1 MSRYTNENCNTTLRK
16 LFNKDEETVI
26 KLSINPNKNLKTHS
40 KKSKTRETDMIEL
53 YHSINKLK
61 SIMPSILT
69 IMKKSINEE
78 KTEDIIY
85 QRFEHIEIENDLKND
100 IANIDEKIKLKKG
113 EMEEKLNEI
122 SNLDEEINDTELNIS
137 FLANPEK
144 FTLFNKQKE
153 NYLKEIN
160 ENHEKVKVS
169 KIQKKKPK
177 FIKNNETKE
186 DNDLNN
192 TISST
197 SQYLKFTNQSEF
209 ELFLFK
215 KKTDDE
221 KKAKSMRLS
230 LDPKYSKK
238 KKLNEEIFEIEK
250 EIDMLKKTKKLVKDQ
265 LYTHY
270 LKLLKEG
277 KDTRNEGLSW
287 IIKEIYLLGK
297 KVLMSYIPNFL
308 DQGGIDFIFD
318 LAKVSLKIKELN
330 EKLNQSREILNNSG
344 IKQVVNKFKTLRGKK
359 ISHFE
364 NSIYLTEKKKFND
377 YQAYAKSQDYT
388 DLSNLKSINELVTIP
403 PVIKLKDLEDLIER
417 SGELINHE
425 QMRDLFQYLED
436 LDRIDKMKEYLK
448 ERRKKEMDRIFNEYL
463 RNDYKKRYN
472 VEKNVVL
479 SALIGE
485 DNINAELTKQLKR
498 AKMYMDD
505 MNKIGMNK
513 NKESIFFN
521 PHALKQLNLKI

>member
-1 MSRYTNENCNTTLRK
+1 MYYE
-16 LFNKDEETVI
+16 
-26 KLSINPNKNLKTHS
+26 KN
-40 KKSKTRETDMIEL
+40 DMIK
-53 YHSINKLK
+53 SVKLQ
-61 SIMPSILT
+61 
-69 IMKKSINEE
+69 KK
-78 KTEDIIY
+78 
-85 QRFEHIEIENDLKND
+85 
-100 IANIDEKIKLKKG
+100 KLKKHLNTTHTSNNDND
-113 EMEEKLNEI
+113 EMNI
-122 SNLDEEINDTELNIS
+122 SNFQTKTSRFNDIN
-137 FLANPEK
+137 
-144 FTLFNKQKE
+144 
-153 NYLKEIN
+153 
-160 ENHEKVKVS
+160 
-169 KIQKKKPK
+169 
-177 FIKNNETKE
+177 
-186 DNDLNN
+186 
-192 TISST
+192 
-197 SQYLKFTNQSEF
+197 EF
-209 ELFLFK
+209 ELFLYK
-215 KKTDDE
+215 KKNENE
-221 KKAKSMRLS
+221 KKAKSMREELK
-230 LDPKYSKK
+230 PKFDSKEK
-238 KKLNEEIFEIEK
+238 INNEIK
-250 EIDMLKKTKKLVKDQ
+250 EIDNQIEKLKNSKKILKDK
-265 LYTHY
+265 LYIHY

-344 IKQVVNKFKTLRGKK
+344 IKQVVNKFKTLRGRK